1 MILHYLTWWQRLRIC
16 IPAKYRGTR
25 AISAGKVAQ
34 LPPAMSE
41 TTEPTPA
48 SVRCPQSVRQ
58 RPVTCRGSDSE
69 TWRWSLARRRSSKHH
84 PLSQSWHNPD
94 TILTSSWHHPDIPP
108 CRRYPPAPASIST
121 SPYLCP
127 RWSGAPVSTSP
138 GDILNHCHIYLLNLL
153 WHISTKW

>member
-1 MILHYLTWWQRLRIC
+1 MYCSEGKAHNLYLSLRSWFFTTWHLLQWLMIC

-84 PLSQSWHNPD
+84 PLSQSWHYPD
-94 TILTSSWHHPDIPP
+94 TILTPSWHP
-108 CRRYPPAPASIST
+108 T
-121 SPYLCP
+121 MQTVSP
-127 RWSGAPVSTSP
+127 SP
-138 GDILNHCHIYLLNLL
+138 GQYLHIPIPLPPLVWCASVYQPR
-153 WHISTKW
+153 